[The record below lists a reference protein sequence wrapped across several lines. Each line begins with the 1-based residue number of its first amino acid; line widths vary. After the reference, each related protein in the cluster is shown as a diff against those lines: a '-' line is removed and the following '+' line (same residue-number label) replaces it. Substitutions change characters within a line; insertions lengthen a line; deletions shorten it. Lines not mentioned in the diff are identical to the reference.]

1 MKTIISKAAPQDGLP
16 VVPHQQEQ
24 LHHQQ
29 HQINQA
35 LNTFETLN
43 DRSKFSILSSS
54 SSSPSSDSNL
64 NRFTDFHLSPL
75 PYGSEV
81 VNKIA
86 PPPSS
91 SFTTVSTTAPV
102 TIAPQTSTTANRLI
116 SSSASEITKNVQ
128 DRKESSEP
136 DKDSNSAEA
145 MILDRDANRQYNSII
160 KHYINNLLSNKNVP
174 TQSQQQQQQQ
184 QSSTEKLLSQLQSS
198 QNIRMLNLPMKN
210 LPSAMML
217 AIKKQQHQ
225 QQQQQQHQHQDVK
238 EKNGFDNKK
247 FKIIKEFRISLN
259 EIKKELGKR
268 GMIEMPQA
276 ASNHNNNGNSNGNT
290 NFMLRPFGSFQVNSQ
305 HQPQQQQ
312 QQQSSKLNNPNGFSV
327 SGPKN
332 TPPYRIQARSNL
344 KSFSSPPPLQSSSM
358 KSFQSTRKNP
368 EKLAEF
374 SRRSRMNGNQ
384 GKLNENTGSN
394 SSKRSYHYMAFHKR
408 SLAKNT
414 KYLTIN

>member
-1 MKTIISKAAPQDGLP
+1 
-16 VVPHQQEQ
+16 
-24 LHHQQ
+24 
-29 HQINQA
+29 
-35 LNTFETLN
+35 
-43 DRSKFSILSSS
+43 
-54 SSSPSSDSNL
+54 
-64 NRFTDFHLSPL
+64 
-75 PYGSEV
+75 
-81 VNKIA
+81 
-86 PPPSS
+86 
-91 SFTTVSTTAPV
+91 
-102 TIAPQTSTTANRLI
+102 
-116 SSSASEITKNVQ
+116 
-128 DRKESSEP
+128 
-136 DKDSNSAEA
+136 
-145 MILDRDANRQYNSII
+145 
-160 KHYINNLLSNKNVP
+160 YINNLLSNKNVP

-225 QQQQQQHQHQDVK
+225 QQQQHQHQHQDAK

-312 QQQSSKLNNPNGFSV
+312 QQSSKLNNPNGFSV

-344 KSFSSPPPLQSSSM
+344 KSFSSPPPPTLQSSSM
-358 KSFQSTRKNP
+358 KSFQSMRKNP

-384 GKLNENTGSN
+384 GKLMRIRVRILRNEAIIIWPS
-394 SSKRSYHYMAFHKR
+394 
-408 SLAKNT
+408 
-414 KYLTIN
+414 INDLLQRIVIIIIIRIRIIIRK